1 MKHTLEIGD
10 LCPVFSLEDQFGNL
24 FDFEQILGKR
34 VVVIFF
40 YPKDN
45 TSGCIKEVCSFR
57 DQYEVFKELGTEVIG
72 VSSDSVSSHL
82 GFAEKHRLPYTLLSD
97 SKGELRKKFGVP
109 KSLFGLIP
117 GRVSYVIGNDRRIK
131 GMFNAMTDPVGHV
144 SYAVNCIKELNA

>member
-1 MKHTLEIGD
+1 MKNTLKIGD
-10 LCPVFSLEDQFGNL
+10 LCPVFSLEDQFGNI

-34 VVVIFF
+34 VIVLFF

-57 DQYEVFKELGTEVIG
+57 DQYEVFKELGAEVIG

-117 GRVSYVIGNDRRIK
+117 GRVSYVIGTDRRIK

-144 SYAVNCIKELNA
+144 NYAVNCIKELNV

>member
-57 DQYEVFKELGTEVIG
+57 DQYEVFKELGAEVIG

-82 GFAEKHRLPYTLLSD
+82 GFAEKH
-97 SKGELRKKFGVP
+97 
-109 KSLFGLIP
+109 
-117 GRVSYVIGNDRRIK
+117 
-131 GMFNAMTDPVGHV
+131 